1 MASSTKGGRVED
13 SPSRRIRVEDAE
25 RRRIRVGVGGWTY
38 EPWRDNFYPAGWP
51 KTRELEYASRQLS
64 AIEINATYHGTQR
77 RTSFAKWR
85 DETPDDF
92 VFSVKAS
99 RYATNRRVLAEAGDS
114 IARFVDSGIAELGP
128 KLGPVVW
135 QFATTKHF
143 EADDFEA
150 FLALL
155 PKTIDGLA
163 LRHAVEPRHAS
174 FCVPAFVDLARK
186 YGVAI
191 VYADSPKYPA
201 IADATADFVYCRLQD
216 AQENVPTGYKP
227 AALKKWAAAAKAWE
241 SGSTPKDMTLLAKPP
256 AKRKRDVFIYM
267 INGAKVRAPAAA
279 LAFLAAVKK

>member
-1 MASSTKGGRVED
+1 M
-13 SPSRRIRVEDAE
+13 IRAG
-25 RRRIRVGVGGWTY
+25 IGGWNF
-38 EPWRDNFYPAGWP
+38 EPWRGVFFP
-51 KTRELEYASRQLS
+51 KGTAKAKELSYASRQVTT
-64 AIEINATYHGTQR
+64 IEVNGTYYSTFKPNSFRKWHG
-77 RTSFAKWR
+77 
-85 DETPDDF
+85 ETPDDF
-92 VFSVKAS
+92 VFALKAN
-99 RYATNRRVLAEAGDS
+99 RFATNRRVLAEAQPS
-114 IARFVDSGIAELGP
+114 ITRFLESGVSELKT
-128 KLGPVVW
+128 KLGPILW
-135 QFATTKHF
+135 QFMATKKF
-143 EADDFEA
+143 DAGDFEA

-241 SGSTPKDMTLLAKPP
+241 SGATPKDMTLLAKPP